1 MLSMILVAGIIETSY
16 SQNQDHLL
24 DLRSCGKSC
33 SSNNYSILDV
43 YLSDINGNPITN
55 SLLTCTPGQEQI
67 AYISFRYKTSSNSE
81 VNNAR
86 LFADLTVGEESSY
99 LNYYF
104 GVIPTASD
112 LPKVLTLRNYPL
124 SWTCGVE
131 VSLINP
137 MLTWTTSGSGDFS
150 QTYSCNSYPQCQ
162 RQSDIIVD
170 TPLAVQFDFIYT
182 CPTTYVTSVSFTN
195 TTNGGR
201 APYQFS
207 WTFTNATSTNST
219 SAHPTVKF
227 NGSGTAT
234 LQVTDENGTVNT
246 YYSVIDVPTL
256 FEHVV
261 TIGHQTD
268 GNSPNGSVELE
279 TDHSGNFTYSWTGP
293 NGFVSD
299 EKNIYGLSEGAY
311 QVTITDSFGCT
322 EDIDLENDY
331 FIILSLLKD
340 DLNATVKE
348 DYQSVELNWSSNYR
362 IGRGYYEVERAL
374 KNINSFNQVGKL
386 PITDSGTEISNYI
399 FTDSNL
405 PKFPSRIYYRIKLV
419 PETGKPIYG
428 STIMIEIPR
437 VNYDKKWSAFPNPF
451 EWNNIQ
457 LKYMGDSRLLKGLIH
472 IRVHSPNS
480 TFSSQFTTKN
490 SEIYLGDFISSAP
503 KGVLIIKIKYMDK
516 TELLKIIKR

>member
-33 SSNNYSILDV
+33 TSNNYSILDV

-219 SAHPTVKF
+219 RLT
-227 NGSGTAT
+227 
-234 LQVTDENGTVNT
+234 
-246 YYSVIDVPTL
+246 
-256 FEHVV
+256 
-261 TIGHQTD
+261 
-268 GNSPNGSVELE
+268 
-279 TDHSGNFTYSWTGP
+279 
-293 NGFVSD
+293 
-299 EKNIYGLSEGAY
+299 
-311 QVTITDSFGCT
+311 
-322 EDIDLENDY
+322 
-331 FIILSLLKD
+331 
-340 DLNATVKE
+340 
-348 DYQSVELNWSSNYR
+348 
-362 IGRGYYEVERAL
+362 
-374 KNINSFNQVGKL
+374 
-386 PITDSGTEISNYI
+386 
-399 FTDSNL
+399 
-405 PKFPSRIYYRIKLV
+405 
-419 PETGKPIYG
+419 
-428 STIMIEIPR
+428 
-437 VNYDKKWSAFPNPF
+437 
-451 EWNNIQ
+451 Q
-457 LKYMGDSRLLKGLIH
+457 L
-472 IRVHSPNS
+472 
-480 TFSSQFTTKN
+480 
-490 SEIYLGDFISSAP
+490 
-503 KGVLIIKIKYMDK
+503 
-516 TELLKIIKR
+516 